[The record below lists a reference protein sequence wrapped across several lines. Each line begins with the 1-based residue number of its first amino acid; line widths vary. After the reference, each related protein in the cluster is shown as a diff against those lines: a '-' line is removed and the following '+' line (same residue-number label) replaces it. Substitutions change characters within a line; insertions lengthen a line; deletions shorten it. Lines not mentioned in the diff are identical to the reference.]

1 MEHKAFNSMCLRLYK
16 FSFPGPK
23 GRKRWFH
30 MCFMAVDHSFAILW
44 ERGEGGNLYSS
55 DTGVSICSTQ
65 VADLVSGKHLSIST
79 QLQRQIQIIKE
90 KL

>member
-1 MEHKAFNSMCLRLYK
+1 MCLKLYK

-30 MCFMAVDHSFAILW
+30 MRFMAVHHSFTILW

-65 VADLVSGKHLSIST
+65 VADLVWQAPKYFNTVTETNTNHKRETIETTGSHF
-79 QLQRQIQIIKE
+79 
-90 KL
+90 